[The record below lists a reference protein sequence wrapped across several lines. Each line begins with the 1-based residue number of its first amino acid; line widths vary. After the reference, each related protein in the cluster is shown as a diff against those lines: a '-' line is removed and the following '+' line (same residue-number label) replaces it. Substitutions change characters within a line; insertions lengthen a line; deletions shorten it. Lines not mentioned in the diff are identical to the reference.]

1 MDKPVAAIE
10 FGSKKMKLVVG
21 YELDGQ
27 VYVIYAITKPYG
39 HIIENGKILDLEKI
53 VQNVR
58 EIRNFTDS
66 SVRLKLSIS
75 EALLSLPPFGLDVLQ
90 TRQVTTSVSE
100 DFKIVDLDIKNIY
113 SLVRNSSSALK
124 DALIDVIPE
133 AYILDQGRVFLRPP
147 LGESS
152 STLTVSVKIHTLP
165 ASVAE
170 SYRAALIGGDIAV
183 KKMMLAPFAAC
194 KLLAT
199 MPNVPEDYILVDI
212 GSNVTT
218 VSLVGGKQLFASRSF
233 EWGGDKITEKI
244 IENFN
249 INEAE
254 AEKLK
259 ITYGVTNREM
269 NFKAPVCSNKDEE
282 GNVFKHYADELN
294 VLVKSQLDI
303 FTKNLNSAITAL
315 LDGYEASYRS
325 LPMVLIGGGAALDGL
340 VEYLTPK
347 VQSDTVMHVVPKTF
361 GCRDGTYFNCIGM
374 ILECNNYPNV
384 YDDNH
389 PKVGQLSRESD
400 K

>member
-165 ASVAE
+165 APVAE

-347 VQSDTVMHVVPKTF
+347 VQSETVMHVVPKTF